1 MPPLLQLRDISLSF
15 GAAPLLQ
22 GAELSVAPGE
32 RIALVGRNGSGKS
45 TLLKIA
51 AGEIEADGGER
62 FAQPN
67 ARLRYLPQEPD
78 LKGFATALDYVLS
91 GLSESDHSSRA
102 RALLGALDVQ
112 AEADPRTMSGGQARR
127 AALAKTLASSP
138 DILLLDE
145 PTNHL
150 DIEAIEWLE
159 AELAQLNA
167 ALVVISHD
175 KRLLAN
181 LTRATVWLDRGV
193 TRRLDRGFSA
203 FEAWR
208 DAALDEE
215 EAERHK
221 LDRKIVAE
229 EHWMRYGV
237 TARRKRNM
245 RRVNELRA
253 LRTERREAR
262 RAVGDVRMIAS
273 EGPLSGKLAIE
284 AEGVSKAYGEKPIVK
299 DFSVRVLRGDRLG
312 LVGPNGVGKTT
323 LVNLLTGALAPDSG
337 AIRLGANLAMASLD
351 QSRASLDPMT
361 TLADALT
368 GGGSDYVSVN
378 GERKHV
384 VGYMKDFLFSAEQAR
399 TPIGRLS
406 GGERGRLMLARA
418 LAQPSNLLALDEP
431 TNDLDIETLDL
442 LQELLSD
449 YAGTILLVSHDRDFL
464 DRVATSVVVNDGG
477 GRWVEY
483 AGGYSDM
490 VAQRGA
496 APAAM
501 GQKSPAVRAPKAETQ
516 AAKPSAKRRLSFK
529 EKHALETL
537 PARMDAL
544 REELA
549 KLDGK
554 LADPDFHARDADGFA
569 RATMR
574 YSDVNEELM
583 QAEDEWL
590 NLEILR
596 EEIEG

>member
-1 MPPLLQLRDISLSF
+1 MTPLLQLRDIRLSF
-15 GAAPLLQ
+15 GAAPLLE

-51 AGEIEADGGER
+51 AGAIDADFGER
-62 FAQPN
+62 FVQPS
-67 ARLRYLPQEPD
+67 ASLRYLPQEPD
-78 LKGFATALDYVLS
+78 LKGFATALDYVLA
-91 GLSESDHSSRA
+91 GLDANDASSRG
-102 RALLGALDVQ
+102 RALLGALGVPPEMNP
-112 AEADPRTMSGGQARR
+112 AAMSGGQARR
-127 AALAKTLASSP
+127 AALARTLAPSP

-159 AELAQLNA
+159 DELKALRA

-181 LTRATVWLDRGV
+181 LTEATVWLDRGA
-193 TRRLDRGFSA
+193 TRRLDRGFAA

-208 DAALDEE
+208 DKLLDEE

-221 LDRKIVAE
+221 LDRRIAAE

-237 TARRKRNM
+237 TARRKRNQ
-245 RRVNELRA
+245 RRVGELRA

-262 RAVGDVRMIAS
+262 RAIGDVKMVAS
-273 EGPLSGKLAIE
+273 DAPLSGKLAIE
-284 AEGVSKAYGEKPIVK
+284 AERLSKAYDDKPIVK
-299 DFSVRVLRGDRLG
+299 DFSIRVLRGDRLG
-312 LVGPNGVGKTT
+312 LVGANGAGKTT

-337 AIRLGANLAMASLD
+337 TLRLGANLVMASLD
-351 QSRASLDPMT
+351 QRRASLDPQMT
-361 TLADALT
+361 LSDALT

-384 VGYMKDFLFSAEQAR
+384 IGYMKDFLFAPEQAR

-431 TNDLDIETLDL
+431 TNDLDMETLDL

-449 YAGTILLVSHDRDFL
+449 YSGTILLVSHDRDFL
-464 DRVATSVVVNDGG
+464 DRVATSVVANEGD

-496 APAAM
+496 APAAAAD
-501 GQKSPAVRAPKAETQ
+501 KP
-516 AAKPSAKRRLSFK
+516 AAKTAKPEAPTPRPSARRRLSFK

-537 PARMDAL
+537 PVRMDAL
-544 REELA
+544 RSEIGA
-549 KLDGK
+549 LDAR
-554 LADPDFHARDADGFA
+554 LADPDFHARDAAGFA
-569 RATMR
+569 RASTR
-574 YSDVNEELM
+574 YAEARDELAR
-583 QAEDEWL
+583 AEDEWL
-590 NLEILR
+590 SLEILR